1 MVERNSKTDRI
12 TPPLEHKVLLI
23 DGSIFI
29 FRAWFG
35 WPDRFS
41 DQQGRPVN
49 AVIGFTD
56 FVLRLLVSHPE
67 QMVFCFD
74 ASLFS
79 GLRHQ
84 LDPSYKANRALPDES
99 LEYQMN
105 SCFELIQALG
115 LPCLKS
121 RQHEADDLMASVQA
135 QWYSMQSVVLVTSD
149 KDIFQLLRPN
159 DWMWDGKS
167 PVLSGYEQVCDHW
180 QIEPSKMPELLALCG
195 DASDNIQGLSGV
207 GAKTAARLL
216 NEVGDLNTLLDQ
228 PERVLK
234 STIRA
239 KQSIYRQIQAHRS
252 RLLLN
257 HQLTRLYRDAPL
269 PGRPDP
275 WDIASID
282 ADRLDIFVSSIAL
295 PHRQKSFLKGL
306 VL

>member
-1 MVERNSKTDRI
+1 M
-12 TPPLEHKVLLI
+12 
-23 DGSIFI
+23 
-29 FRAWFG
+29 
-35 WPDRFS
+35 

-67 QMVFCFD
+67 QMIFCFD
-74 ASLFS
+74 TSLFS

-84 LDPSYKANRALPDES
+84 LDPSYKANRTLPDKS

-105 SCFELIQALG
+105 SCFELIEALG

-121 RQHEADDLMASVQA
+121 YQYEADDLMASVQA
-135 QWYSMQSVVLVTSD
+135 QWYSAQPVVLVTSD
-149 KDIFQLLRPN
+149 KDIFQLLRPH
-159 DWMWDGKS
+159 DWSWDGKS
-167 PVLSGYEQVCDHW
+167 AGLSGYEQVRERW

-195 DASDNIQGLSGV
+195 DASDNIPGLSGV

-216 NEVGDLNTLLDQ
+216 NEVGDLSSLLDQ
-228 PERVLK
+228 PELILK

-239 KQSIYRQIQAHRS
+239 KQNIYHQIQAYRS

-257 HQLTRLYRDAPL
+257 HQLTRLYPDAPL
-269 PGRPDP
+269 PERPGQ
-275 WDIASID
+275 WDITAID
-282 ADRLDIFVSSIAL
+282 SDRLDSFVSSIPL
-295 PHRQKSFLKGL
+295 LGSQKSFLKGL